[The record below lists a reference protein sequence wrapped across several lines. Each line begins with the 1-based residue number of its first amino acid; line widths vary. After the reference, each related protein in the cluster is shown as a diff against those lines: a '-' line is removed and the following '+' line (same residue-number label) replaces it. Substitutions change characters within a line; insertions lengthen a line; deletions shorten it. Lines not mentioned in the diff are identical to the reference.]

1 MVAMNSS
8 ISPTMIAPSG
18 FAVALINSD
27 SKEKVMRDALTDN
40 GYQHLV
46 AIKESQRKNL

>member
-8 ISPTMIAPSG
+8 ISPTMISPSG

-46 AIKESQRKNL
+46 AIKES